1 MSKVV
6 SIGTLGIVNDAFGEQ
21 AAADAAR
28 AAGRLQ
34 SEAAGRAEE
43 GINRRFDITQKSL
56 QPAIE
61 AGNQARD
68 QQSAL
73 LGLNGG
79 AAQEAAIQNISE
91 SPAQQFLR
99 NRAQK
104 NLLQNA
110 AAIGGVGGGDV
121 RSALVEQGVGFAQQ
135 DTNNQFNRLNQL
147 SAPGTQTAV
156 NVGQLGANA
165 ANQAGNAIIQGGQ
178 ALAGGELGAAQA
190 NANARNQFLQ
200 LGAMGI
206 GAFTGGAGGA
216 GVGAGGGQQ
225 FLNPVSSN
233 PNIGFL

>member
-1 MSKVV
+1 MSKIVKV
-6 SIGTLGIVNDAFGEQ
+6 GTLGLVDDAFGEQ

-28 AAGRLQ
+28 SAGRLQ
-34 SEAAGRAEE
+34 ADAAGRAET

-56 QPAIE
+56 QPAIDT
-61 AGNQARD
+61 GNLARD

-73 LGLNGG
+73 LGLSG
-79 AAQEAAIQNISE
+79 AGAQETAIQNIAE

-99 NRAQK
+99 KRAQK

-135 DTNNQFNRLNQL
+135 DTENQFNRLNQL

-165 ANQAGNAIIQGGQ
+165 ANQAGNAIMQGGQ
-178 ALAGGELGAAQA
+178 ALASGELGAAQA
-190 NANARNQFLQ
+190 RANATNQFLQ
-200 LGAMGI
+200 LGALGV

-216 GVGAGGGQQ
+216 AVGGGSQ
-225 FLNPVSSN
+225 FLTPQSSN
-233 PNIGFL
+233 VNIGFL